1 MAKAATMLSNLRL
14 QINNSGTDVHIH
26 AQSTIISAL
35 FSFKGAD
42 NFQIASTKIFYLMNL
57 PNWKMEFYYMDRN
70 LQSIGIDCNDIRLA
84 PQLYSEHCHMKV
96 HHLDN
101 YFGVSDLWLLN
112 TTQVS

>member
-14 QINNSGTDVHIH
+14 QINNSGTDVHKH
-26 AQSTIISAL
+26 TQSTIISTL
-35 FSFKGAD
+35 FSFKEAD
-42 NFQIASTKIFYLMNL
+42 NFQIASTDIFYLMNL
-57 PNWKMEFYYMDRN
+57 PNWKMKFYYMDRN

-84 PQLYSEHCHMKV
+84 PGLYSEQCHMKV

-101 YFGVSDLWLLN
+101 YFGVSNLWLLN